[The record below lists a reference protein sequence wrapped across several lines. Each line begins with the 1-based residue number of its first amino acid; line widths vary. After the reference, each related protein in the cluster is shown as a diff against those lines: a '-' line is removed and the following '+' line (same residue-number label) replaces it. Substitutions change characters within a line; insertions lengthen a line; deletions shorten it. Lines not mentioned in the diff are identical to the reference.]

1 MGELKCRN
9 LNGGVRMENQR
20 EMPLGLAFQMSM
32 NDQAMK
38 NFAKMTEDERQRVL
52 ENARNTRSKS
62 EMQRIVADLGKIR

>member
-1 MGELKCRN
+1 
-9 LNGGVRMENQR
+9 MENQR